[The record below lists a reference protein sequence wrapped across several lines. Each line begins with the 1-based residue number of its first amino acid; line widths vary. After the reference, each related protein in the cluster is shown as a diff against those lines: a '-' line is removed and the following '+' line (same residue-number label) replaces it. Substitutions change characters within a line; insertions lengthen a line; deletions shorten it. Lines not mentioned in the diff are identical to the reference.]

1 MRLRAAALTGLALA
15 LAAGTASAQGYQ
27 LRVSG
32 GIQAVSFR
40 GYSADSIR
48 VDSVVTGPNGSLETP
63 SGYAVACTSGLPYC
77 NYWVPGP
84 IRHST
89 PGMAQAAL
97 TMWGLGVPGLRVQ
110 VNGYAASDFGSE
122 ATWPGVNPNY
132 QLIEGYAEY
141 AAPAW
146 TAIAGRKIVTGRLGT
161 YSFDGGQLTG
171 RLASAGL
178 SVSGYV
184 GAGLAIGTNL
194 PYSSED
200 LTPQEEYL
208 PSQSPIVAGVYGS
221 WISPHA
227 ELTAEYRREVDQTT
241 DYFGSERVAG
251 SATLR
256 PFGAWSL
263 VGGAV
268 YDIASGL
275 WGSADAALRFA
286 TPKVG
291 VVAGYRRYAPF
302 YELWTVWGAFSPVPY
317 NAIYGSLSVQV
328 TKRLQLRVRGE
339 SYQFE
344 SADAE
349 TPLVSIED
357 AGHRVSGGGTYQISN
372 AWQAQLGYQNEFG
385 PGAASSGWD
394 GSVTFAP
401 TGKYSIMAYGSS
413 LSRPLEYRWDQSVVM
428 LYGVQASVVARENVT
443 VAFTMAR
450 YDENRE
456 RPDAASFEWDQVR
469 FGAKVIMTFS
479 SADRLPLPKAISNR
493 PAGY

>member
-1 MRLRAAALTGLALA
+1 MISRNAMAAAGLLALVPA
-15 LAAGTASAQGYQ
+15 VLPAQGYQ

-32 GIQAVSFR
+32 GVQAVSFR
-40 GYSADSIR
+40 GYSADSIP
-48 VDSVVTGPNGSLETP
+48 VDSVVQGPNGGLETP
-63 SGYAVACTSGLPYC
+63 TGYAVSCTSGMPYC

-84 IRHST
+84 IQHAT

-97 TMWGLGVPGLRVQ
+97 TMWGLGVTGLRVQ
-110 VNGYAASDFGSE
+110 VNGYAASDLGSA
-122 ATWPGVNPNY
+122 ATWPGTTPSF

-146 TAIAGRKIVTGRLGT
+146 TAVLGRKIVTGRLGT
-161 YSFDGGQLTG
+161 YTFDGGQLTG
-171 RLASAGL
+171 RLASAGVQL
-178 SVSGYV
+178 SGYI
-184 GAGLAIGTNL
+184 GEGLAQGSSL
-194 PYSSED
+194 PYTSD
-200 LTPQEEYL
+200 ALTPQEEYL
-208 PSQSPIVAGVYGS
+208 PDQNPVVAGLYGGWVS
-221 WISPHA
+221 RQV
-227 ELTAEYRREVDQTT
+227 EVNAEYRREVDQTT

-256 PFGAWSL
+256 PLPDWSL
-263 VGGAV
+263 VGGVV
-268 YDIASGL
+268 YDIATGL
-275 WGSADAALRFA
+275 WGSADAAVRYT

-291 VVAGYRRYAPF
+291 AVVGYKRYAPF

-317 NAIYGSLSVQV
+317 NAVYGSLWVQA
-328 TKRLQLRVRGE
+328 THRLQLRLRGE

-344 SADAE
+344 DADVSA
-349 TPLVSIED
+349 PLVNIED
-357 AGHRVSGGGTYQISN
+357 AGWRVSGGGTYQISD

-385 PGAASSGWD
+385 PGASASGWD

-401 TGKYSIMAYGSS
+401 DGRLSIMAYGSS
-413 LSRPLEYRWDQSVVM
+413 LSRPLEYRWDQSVVK

-443 VAFTMAR
+443 VAFTVAR
-450 YDENRE
+450 YDEDRE

>member
-1 MRLRAAALTGLALA
+1 MTVRVAAATAMALA
-15 LAAGTASAQGYQ
+15 TLAGTAAAQGYQ
-27 LRVSG
+27 LRMSG

-40 GYSADSIR
+40 GYAADSIL
-48 VDSVVTGPNGSLETP
+48 VDSVVTNSDGGLETP
-63 SGYAVACTSGLPYC
+63 TGYAVACTSGQPYC

-122 ATWPGVNPNY
+122 AAWPGVNPNY

-141 AAPAW
+141 AAPKW

-161 YSFDGGQLTG
+161 YTFDGGQLTG

-178 SVSGYV
+178 SLSGYV
-184 GAGLAIGTNL
+184 GSGLAIGTNL
-194 PYSSED
+194 PYSSDD

-208 PSQSPIVAGVYGS
+208 PAQNPIVAGLFGS
-221 WISPHA
+221 WVSRTA
-227 ELTAEYRREVDQTT
+227 EVTAEYRREVDQTT

-251 SATLR
+251 SATVR
-256 PFGAWSL
+256 MYGGWSL

-268 YDIASGL
+268 YDIATGL
-275 WGSADAALRFA
+275 WGSADAALRYT
-286 TPKVG
+286 TPKIG
-291 VVAGYRRYAPF
+291 VVGGYRRYAPF
-302 YELWTVWGAFSPVPY
+302 FELWTVWGAFSPVPY
-317 NAIYGSLSVQV
+317 NAIYGSLSVQA
-328 TKRLQLRVRGE
+328 TRRLQLRVRGE

-344 SADAE
+344 DPE
-349 TPLVSIED
+349 VLTPLVTVED
-357 AGHRVSGGGTYQISN
+357 AGWRASGGATYQISN

-385 PGAASSGWD
+385 SGAASSGWD

-401 TGKYSIMAYGSS
+401 SGKYSIMAYGSS
-413 LSRPLEYRWDQSVVM
+413 LSRPLEYRWDQSVV
-428 LYGVQASVVARENVT
+428 LVYGMQASVVARDNVT
-443 VAFTMAR
+443 VAVTMAR

-456 RPDAASFEWDQVR
+456 RPDAASFEWDQLR

-479 SADRLPLPKAISNR
+479 SADRLPLPKAITNR